1 MVMGNARR
9 KCGVSRRVSRLAW
22 NVGLGVERL
31 VSETVQ
37 EFFAKCI
44 AQVAPALRSAGLLL
58 SGVWNRFRTK
68 FQLRHLTAGSS
79 RGGSGAGNPRS
90 RRTGPG
96 RPEYNGIP
104 SAIAAAAKHDTPA
117 KHHAP
122 AKNHTSAG
130 HDTSVKHDTS
140 AEHNNNPAKHD
151 TATGAAPGRA
161 ASQEAG

>member
-104 SAIAAAAKHDTPA
+104 SAIAAAEPAATEHDSAAKPDT
-117 KHHAP
+117 
-122 AKNHTSAG
+122 TF
-130 HDTSVKHDTS
+130 KHDTS
-140 AEHNNNPAKHD
+140 AKHRSTAKHYPPAKHD
-151 TATGAAPGRA
+151 TAAGATPGRA
-161 ASQEAG
+161 AGQDAG

>member
-58 SGVWNRFRTK
+58 SGVRNRFRTK
-68 FQLRHLTAGSS
+68 SQLRHLTAGSS

-104 SAIAAAAKHDTPA
+104 SAIAAAEPAATEHDSAAKPDT
-117 KHHAP
+117 
-122 AKNHTSAG
+122 TF
-130 HDTSVKHDTS
+130 KHDTS
-140 AEHNNNPAKHD
+140 AKHRSTAKHYPPAKHD
-151 TATGAAPGRA
+151 TAAGATPGRA
-161 ASQEAG
+161 AGQEAG